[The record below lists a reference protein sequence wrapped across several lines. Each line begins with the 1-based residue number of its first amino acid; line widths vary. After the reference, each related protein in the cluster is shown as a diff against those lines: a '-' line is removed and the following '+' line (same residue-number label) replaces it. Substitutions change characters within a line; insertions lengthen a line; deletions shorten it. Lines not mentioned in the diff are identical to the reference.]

1 MCELSNEQVFSNW
14 QECQRTNRQ
23 QGADYWLDF
32 LKKRVSRGG
41 KDARGAQEQINKIER
56 CKE

>member
-1 MCELSNEQVFSNW
+1 MNDLSNEKIFSDW
-14 QECQRTNRQ
+14 QECHRTNRQ

-41 KDARGAQEQINKIER
+41 KDAKGAQEQINKIDR
-56 CKE
+56 LK